1 MDHTNKP
8 VIPIDEQFKLMA
20 DSVPAL
26 VWVAGTDKLC
36 YYFNATWLKFTGR
49 TLAQEY
55 GEDWT
60 TGVHPDDLDHCVDTY
75 TTAFDARKEFKV
87 EYRLR
92 RYDGEYR
99 WVLDHGAPRYSADGT
114 FAGYTGSCIIV
125 DELLESERVKKNFIY
140 PEDLEK
146 EQALNEELATINEEL
161 AASNEE
167 LVSINEE
174 LQQTQESLAL
184 LNNELEVKVVQRT
197 HALAKSEAEA
207 QALNEELMATNEE
220 LAATNEEL
228 LSTNEELYI
237 SQQALHDSIQE
248 LVLAKEGTEKSE
260 KLFKSIAVNIP
271 NSLIIIIGHDH
282 RFIAVEGDLMA
293 KMGFS
298 SNDYTGK
305 HPTEVAPPERYEASK
320 ELYNR
325 VLAGEQFTVERKGAE
340 GNDFK
345 VDFVPLKN
353 AQDEVYAGLIIAID
367 ITDIKKADEK
377 SAMLAAIVQ
386 SSDDAIIS
394 KTLEGVVT
402 SWNKSAERLFGYTA
416 EEMIG
421 HPIIRVI
428 PGDRLDE
435 EPKILARLRN
445 GERVDHFETIRVAK
459 DGRLLDVSL
468 TISPVKDS
476 QGNIIGASKIARD
489 ISEKKRDEMRKN
501 DFIGMV
507 SHELKTPLTSLT
519 TLVQVAHAKLKNSPD
534 TFLAGAMEKAELQ
547 AKKMAN
553 MINGF
558 LNVSRLESG
567 KIKIDKQLFDV
578 EELIKEVLND
588 TEMLF
593 SLRDIKFVPCRPVFI
608 NADHDKISSVI
619 INLISNAV
627 KYSAKDKPIEVKC
640 EPVGNQVVISITD
653 EGIGIKPTDAERLFE
668 RYYRVDNNQT
678 KHISGFGIGLYLSA
692 EIVERH
698 DGKIW
703 VESEPGKGS
712 TFYFSLPLAN

>member
-1 MDHTNKP
+1 MDNTNKP
-8 VIPIDEQFKLMA
+8 IIPLEEQFKLIA
-20 DSVPAL
+20 DSIPAL
-26 VWVAGTDKLC
+26 VWIADIDKLC
-36 YYFNATWLKFTGR
+36 YFFNAAWLRFTGK
-49 TLAQEY
+49 TMEEENGKGWTKGVY
-55 GEDWT
+55 PEDL
-60 TGVHPDDLDHCVDTY
+60 PYYLDIY
-75 TTAFDARKEFKV
+75 TTSFNARKEFKI

-92 RYDGEYR
+92 RYDGEYC
-99 WVLDHGAPRYSADGT
+99 WVFDHGVPYYTSDGE
-114 FAGYTGSCIIV
+114 FAGYIGSCAPI
-125 DELLESERVKKNFIY
+125 DEVLRSERIKKNFSF

-146 EQALNEELATINEEL
+146 EQALNEELATANEEL

-167 LVSINEE
+167 LININNE
-174 LQQTQESLAL
+174 LHQVQETLAL
-184 LNNELEVKVVQRT
+184 LNYELEGKVQQRT
-197 HALAKSEAEA
+197 TALANSEAEA
-207 QALNEELMATNEE
+207 QALNEELTATNEE
-220 LAATNEEL
+220 LAAANEEL
-228 LSTNEELYI
+228 LSTNEELFI
-237 SQQALHDSIQE
+237 SQQALNDTIQQ
-248 LVLAKEGTEKSE
+248 LVLSKEETEKSE

-293 KMGFS
+293 KMGFN

-325 VLAGEQFTVERKGAE
+325 VLAGEQFTVERKGAD
-340 GNDFK
+340 GSDFK

-421 HPIIRVI
+421 QPILKVI
-428 PGDRLDE
+428 PADRQEE
-435 EPKILARLRN
+435 EPLILGRLRK
-445 GERVDHFETIRVAK
+445 GERVDHFETIRVTK
-459 DGRLLDVSL
+459 DGRLLDLSL
-468 TISPVKDS
+468 TISPVRDS
-476 QGNIIGASKIARD
+476 QGTIIGVSKIARD
-489 ISEKKRDEMRKN
+489 ISEKKRDEIRKN

-519 TLVQVAHAKLKNSPD
+519 TLIQVAHTKLKNSPD
-534 TFLAGAMEKAELQ
+534 AFLAGAMEKAEFQ

-558 LNVSRLESG
+558 LNISRLESG
-567 KIKIDKQLFDV
+567 KIQIDKHRFDV
-578 EELIKEVLND
+578 EELIKEVIDD

-593 SLRDIKFVPCRPVFI
+593 SSRDVKFVPHRPVFI
-608 NADHDKISSVI
+608 NADHDKISSVL
-619 INLISNAV
+619 INLISNAI
-627 KYSAKDKPIEVKC
+627 KYSPKDKPVVVKC
-640 EPVGNQVVISITD
+640 ELADKQVVISIKD
-653 EGIGIKPTDAERLFE
+653 EGLGIKPADTERLFE
-668 RYYRVDNNQT
+668 RYYRVENSQT

-692 EIVERH
+692 EIVEH
-698 DGKIW
+698 HGGKIW
-703 VESEPGKGS
+703 VESEVDKGS
-712 TFYFSLPLAN
+712 TFFFSLPVED